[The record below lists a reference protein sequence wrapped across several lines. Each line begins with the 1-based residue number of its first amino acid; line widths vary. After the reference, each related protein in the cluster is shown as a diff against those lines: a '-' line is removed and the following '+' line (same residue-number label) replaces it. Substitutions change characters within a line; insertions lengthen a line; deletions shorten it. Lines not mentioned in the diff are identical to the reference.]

1 MRESLGNGR
10 LGQLGRVILALIFD
24 IAIVLIAYTIALSL
38 KFDGEVPSQ
47 SWRTL
52 AWAGPLIGFAYI
64 LAYQAFGVYRTAWQY
79 GSLRDALLLAVA
91 VAAVTAGILVVNALL
106 PKRDIPLTVN
116 VISAAFI
123 LLGHGMVRMLPR
135 LWRPNGGAVEFD
147 KPRQR
152 VLIVGAGDTGQL
164 LAWELGHNRSQPY
177 QAVAFVDDDPG
188 LRGKRVHGITVA
200 GGRADIPHVIEKHRV
215 DLVAIALP
223 PEHATSLQ
231 EVLSLIEPAKVPVRL
246 VPGLAD
252 VMEGR
257 AQRGEMREITMEDL
271 LAREPLDVKEDACR
285 AIIAG
290 RVVLI
295 TGAAGSIGAE
305 LTRRV
310 FDYGPSA
317 LHLLDMNETGLHEL
331 RVEINQKA
339 AGQTP
344 IKPWL
349 CNISDRQKLDA
360 IFEASRPQVVFH
372 LGAYKHIGMME
383 ENPDQAFETNVLGT
397 LNVFEAAQAVQAEEV
412 VFLSSHTA
420 VHPTSIYGASKRI
433 GELLTTSMP
442 RGRTKFCSV
451 RLTNVIDTRGTV
463 LAAFTRQIQAG
474 GPVRVTDPEVA
485 RYFLTISEVA
495 GLVIQAAAQAK
506 GGDIFLLD
514 TGDEIR
520 IVELAERMIR
530 SRGLEPGKDI
540 EIIYTGLRPG
550 EKLSEA
556 LTGEHEALQAT
567 SHPWVLE
574 AVSSLSFAGAELRA
588 GIRELEVDLRKRPG
602 NLPARLHALARFDQ
616 AEAEEQGT
624 GNREQGARV
633 SETGSEEHS
642 ERL

>member
-1 MRESLGNGR
+1 MKDATSNGR
-10 LGQLGRVILALIFD
+10 VGQAGRAVLVLIFD
-24 IAIVLIAYTIALSL
+24 IAIVLIAYSIALSL
-38 KFDGEVPSQ
+38 KFDGEVPGV

-52 AWAGPLIGFAYI
+52 AWAGPLIGVSYI
-64 LAYQAFGVYRTAWQY
+64 LGYQALGVYRTAWQY
-79 GSLRDALLLAVA
+79 ASLKDALLLAVA
-91 VAAVTAGILVVNALL
+91 VALVTAGILVVNALL
-106 PKRDIPLTVN
+106 PTRHIPLTVN

-123 LLGHGMVRMLPR
+123 LLGHGSARMLPR
-135 LWRPNGGAVEFD
+135 LWGSTGSALGSD
-147 KPRQR
+147 TPRQR
-152 VLIVGAGDTGQL
+152 VLIIGAGDTGQR
-164 LAWELGHNRSQPY
+164 LAAELGDNRSQPY
-177 QAVAFVDDDPG
+177 QAVAFVDDEPG

-200 GGRADIPHVIEKHRV
+200 GGLADIPQVIEKHHV

-223 PEHATSLQ
+223 GQTARELQ

-246 VPGLAD
+246 VPGAAD

-257 AQRGEMREITMEDL
+257 AQSGELREITMEDL
-271 LAREPLDVKEDACR
+271 LAREPMDVDEGACR
-285 AIIAG
+285 ATISG

-310 FDYGPSA
+310 FEYGPSA
-317 LHLLDMNETGLHEL
+317 LHLIDMNETGLHEL
-331 RVEINQKA
+331 RVELNQKA
-339 AGQTP
+339 GGATP

-420 VHPTSIYGASKRI
+420 VNPTSIYGASKRI
-433 GELLTTSMP
+433 GELLTSSMP
-442 RGRTKFCSV
+442 KGRTKFCSV

-463 LAAFTRQIQAG
+463 LALFTRQIQAG

-495 GLVIQAAAQAK
+495 GLVIQAAALAR

-550 EKLSEA
+550 EKLTEA
-556 LTGEHEALQAT
+556 LIGEQETLQPT
-567 SHPWVLE
+567 SHAKVQ
-574 AVSSLSFAGAELRA
+574 AAMSSLSFVGAELRA

-602 NLPARLHALARFDQ
+602 NLPARLHSLARFEQ
-616 AEAEEQGT
+616 TEAEADAKAEAAEAP
-624 GNREQGARV
+624 REQ
-633 SETGSEEHS
+633 
-642 ERL
+642 